1 MAKDADTLARA
12 FAGICLKAAIEVME
26 VYESAFAVQSKDD
39 HSPVTAADTRAEA
52 VILAALSGVLPGVPV
67 LAEESFPAGR
77 CLDTAGDFLL
87 VDPVDGTREF
97 ISRNGEF
104 TINIA
109 FVSGRE
115 PVAGCVY
122 APALKRLYLGGTQ
135 AWLGLAAPGTA
146 LDSAGLAPIRA
157 RAMPA
162 TGRVG
167 LVSRSRADSDA
178 RAFLEREGIIQPVS
192 AGSSLKFGLIAQGEA
207 DLYARFGPTM
217 EWDIAAGHAVLR
229 AAGGEVT
236 CPEGRPLLY
245 GKSDQNYLNGPFV
258 ARGR

>member
-1 MAKDADTLARA
+1 MAKDTDTLARA

-26 VYESAFAVQSKDD
+26 VYDSAFAVQSKDD
-39 HSPVTAADTRAEA
+39 CSPVTAADTRAEA
-52 VILAALSGVLPGVPV
+52 VILAALADLLPGVPV
-67 LAEESFPAGR
+67 LAEESFSAGR
-77 CLDTAGDFLL
+77 HPDTSGDFVL

-109 FVSGRE
+109 LISGRQ

-122 APALKRLYLGGTQ
+122 APALKRLYLGGTRAQ
-135 AWLGLAAPGTA
+135 LGHAGPGTS
-146 LDSAGLAPIRA
+146 LDSASLAPIHA
-157 RAMPA
+157 RVMPA

-178 RAFLEREGIIQPVS
+178 RAFLERQGITRPVN

-207 DLYARFGPTM
+207 DLYPRFGPTM

-229 AAGGEVT
+229 AAGGEVS

-245 GKSDQNYLNGPFV
+245 GKSGQNYLNGPFV